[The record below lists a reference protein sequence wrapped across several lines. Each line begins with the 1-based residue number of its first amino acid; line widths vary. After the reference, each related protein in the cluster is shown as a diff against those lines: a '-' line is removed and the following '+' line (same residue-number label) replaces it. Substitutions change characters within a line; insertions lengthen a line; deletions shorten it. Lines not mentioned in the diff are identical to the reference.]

1 MLRAAQP
8 TARAPALLEV
18 LSIGGLHSHVLVHLS
33 VPSLCR
39 LRRCCSDF
47 RDRDWVADGLSR
59 QPRLALVG
67 GVDAMLLV
75 LDWQTMRWQVFPRLG
90 SAALATQWQS
100 STARAAGMSAEE
112 LAERF
117 YGTPKAAAAF
127 FARDGCVA
135 WMEPPPR
142 GGIVCAGGTVSTYT
156 RIGELDSAEFLSSSL
171 LTQKC
176 RQKFAPAAPASGDD
190 SSGGGGSGGV
200 GAGSSSAS
208 GGGGSSS
215 VDGGGGGVSGNE
227 QAGDF
232 QWAALGVGLSSAR
245 SQAACVPLSG
255 GGALLL
261 GGNTENDDTEN
272 DDNDQGSFDRSVELA
287 SIERLVLAED
297 VAAGGGSE
305 AATRRLVSRP
315 LNATML
321 QPRVNFAA
329 AVAADHV
336 VAHCRSPAAPPGVGL
351 SLAPAHVCAHGVQ
364 QQWRSVAVLV

>member
-1 MLRAAQP
+1 M
-8 TARAPALLEV
+8 
-18 LSIGGLHSHVLVHLS
+18 
-33 VPSLCR
+33 
-39 LRRCCSDF
+39 
-47 RDRDWVADGLSR
+47 
-59 QPRLALVG
+59 
-67 GVDAMLLV
+67 
-75 LDWQTMRWQVFPRLG
+75 
-90 SAALATQWQS
+90 
-100 STARAAGMSAEE
+100 
-112 LAERF
+112 
-117 YGTPKAAAAF
+117 
-127 FARDGCVA
+127 
-135 WMEPPPR
+135 
-142 GGIVCAGGTVSTYT
+142 STYT

-171 LTQKC
+171 LTQK
-176 RQKFAPAAPASGDD
+176 FASAAPASADD

-215 VDGGGGGVSGNE
+215 VNGGVGGGGVSGNE

-305 AATRRLVSRP
+305 SATRRLVSRP